1 MRVCVLKN
9 CNDNSRVWG
18 FCPRHFYLFVDKQR
32 LDERRRGFI
41 GVRKDRLCVLLDC
54 NKKHFA
60 YGFCDKHYYLFIG
73 KQMYDD
79 KKPDESKNFKVYSID
94 PGEYV
99 QFKVDPIDTTQKI

>member
-41 GVRKDRLCVLLDC
+41 GVRKD
-54 NKKHFA
+54 
-60 YGFCDKHYYLFIG
+60 I
-73 KQMYDD
+73 D
-79 KKPDESKNFKVYSID
+79 KKITFPKTSSEVVMIKDCFDGLVNPPNELKESEMSEGKVKGAEAEKVID
-94 PGEYV
+94 G
-99 QFKVDPIDTTQKI
+99 KVKKFSYFWIV